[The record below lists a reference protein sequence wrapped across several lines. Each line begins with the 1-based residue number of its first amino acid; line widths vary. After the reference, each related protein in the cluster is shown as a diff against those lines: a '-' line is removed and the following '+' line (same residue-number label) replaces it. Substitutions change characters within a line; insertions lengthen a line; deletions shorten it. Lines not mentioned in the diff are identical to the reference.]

1 MPLSVLIAGGG
12 TGGHLYPGIAVA
24 RELLARVPD
33 AQVTFVGT
41 AAGIEARVVPREG
54 FALDVIRSAGL
65 RGKSAQSLA
74 RGMALLPVSAG
85 DAWRVITRTRPAV
98 VVGVGGYSSGPVVL
112 LAALRGIPTLLMEQN
127 AMPGITN
134 RLLAPV
140 VDAAAVT
147 YQESVRFFG
156 SKAVVSGNPV
166 RPEFFQEEEAHGH
179 DVGTPSRAARDGDPA
194 VGTPS
199 RVARDGDPAVGTP
212 SRVARDGDPAVPP
225 PGAARVLV
233 FGGSQGAHAINVAMV
248 EAAARLAAGTPRVA
262 ITHQTGERD
271 LEMVRSGYRRA
282 GLEARVEPF
291 LFAMDREMKTADLVI
306 CRAGATTLAEL
317 TASGKASILVPL
329 PTATDDHQRRNALAL
344 VTHGAAR
351 MVEQRELSGDR
362 IAAELLALAGDEA
375 QRRRMGEAARR
386 MARPDAARVIVDRLL
401 ALAGRTG

>member
-1 MPLSVLIAGGG
+1 MGLSVLIAGGG

-24 RELLARVPD
+24 RELLARAPD
-33 AQVTFVGT
+33 ADVTFVGT

-65 RGKSAQSLA
+65 KGRSARSIA
-74 RGMALLPVSAG
+74 WGIALLPVSAG
-85 DAWRVITRTRPAV
+85 DAWRVITRRRPAV

-112 LAALRGIPTLLMEQN
+112 LAAMRGIPTLLMEQN

-140 VDAAAVT
+140 VAAAAVA

-156 SKAVVSGNPV
+156 GKALLSGNPA
-166 RPEFFQEEEAHGH
+166 RPEFFDSGGLQASNDQKVGAALPEE
-179 DVGTPSRAARDGDPA
+179 RARGYEF
-194 VGTPS
+194 
-199 RVARDGDPAVGTP
+199 R
-212 SRVARDGDPAVPP
+212 P

-233 FGGSQGAHAINVAMV
+233 FGGSQGAHAINVALV

-282 GLEARVEPF
+282 GLEARVESF
-291 LFAMDREMKTADLVI
+291 LFAMDREMKAADFVV

-317 TASGKASILVPL
+317 TASGTASILVPL

-362 IAAELLALAGDEA
+362 IAAEILTLAGDAA
-375 QRRRMGEAARR
+375 QRRSMGEAARR
-386 MARPDAARVIVDRLL
+386 LARPDAAKVIVDKVL
-401 ALAGRTG
+401 ALAR